1 MIIDKILF
9 FMCISLSTSY
19 MWSFSTIFKP
29 VRLFVSKIP
38 FINVPL
44 LCPECSAFWI
54 GAAVSFLYNPILI
67 VIAVPLLSNIICGL
81 ITYFFASVL
90 YKKLFL

>member
-1 MIIDKILF
+1 MFDKILF
-9 FMCISLSTSY
+9 FLCISLGVSY
-19 MWSFSTIFKP
+19 MWSFSAIFAP
-29 VRLFVSKIP
+29 IRRFLLKIP
-38 FINVPL
+38 YVNVPL

-54 GAAVSFLYNPILI
+54 GFIISFLYNPVFLTISI
-67 VIAVPLLSNIICGL
+67 HFVSNVICGI